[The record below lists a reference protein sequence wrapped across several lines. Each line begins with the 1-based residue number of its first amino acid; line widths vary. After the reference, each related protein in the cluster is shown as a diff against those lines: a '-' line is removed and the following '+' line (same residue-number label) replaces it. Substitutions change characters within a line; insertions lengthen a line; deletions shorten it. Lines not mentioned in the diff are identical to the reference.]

1 MLDRRRRRLLGE
13 RSPLG
18 GRGEL
23 RVHVGKRVGQVESA
37 RSDRGG
43 AQAAHQ
49 RLAGERADTWRPPS
63 RPTRA
68 RSPRRWRSFAAGRSA
83 AGWSTARPPAD
94 EALQSIAHLH
104 IAHGR
109 LTRFTPIAARLG
121 SDHWRPIVAM
131 AEAALARGR
140 DDFAREV
147 FAAADQPGMQ
157 QDYLRKRCRE
167 LTGAAPASGAM
178 PVPGSRPRQVAGVVR
193 SG

>member
-1 MLDRRRRRLLGE
+1 VLDRRRRRLLGE

-23 RVHVGKRVGQVESA
+23 RVPVGKRVGQ
-37 RSDRGG
+37 GG

-49 RLAGERADTWRPPS
+49 RLGRLAGERADTWRPPS

-83 AGWSTARPPAD
+83 AGWSPARPPAD

-157 QDYLRKRCRE
+157 QDYL
-167 LTGAAPASGAM
+167 
-178 PVPGSRPRQVAGVVR
+178 
-193 SG
+193 